1 MDTRTGLGEKI
12 RRLRTQAGWSLRD
25 LAHRSRV
32 DFGTLS
38 RIETGKFVGHVT
50 THQKIGQA
58 LGLSLGELYR
68 ETRLVPEASDMPTP
82 MHASEAERFTYDQNA
97 SAVLLANQVLEKR
110 MLPQLILLQPGGQT
124 HQEQGKA
131 GSEQWLFVLEG
142 EIEVRIGEQVYPLT
156 PNGTLYFNA
165 AIPHQLRNPGTMAA
179 RCISVTTPVAL

>member
-12 RRLRTQAGWSLRD
+12 RRLRTQAGWSLRE
-25 LAHRSRV
+25 LARRSQI
-32 DFGTLS
+32 DFGTLH
-38 RIETGKFVGHVT
+38 RLETGKFVGHVT

-68 ETRLVPEASDMPTP
+68 ETRLVPEPSETPTP
-82 MHASEAERFTYDQNA
+82 MQASEAERFTYDHNA

-131 GSEQWLFVLEG
+131 GSEKWLFVLEG
-142 EIEVRIGEQVYPLT
+142 EVEVRIGDRTYPLT

-165 AIPHQLRNPGTMAA
+165 ATPHQLRNPGATAA